1 MRQTLAR
8 STRLGCWGLG
18 NRSNFWEDSQR
29 RSFGRAQRGV
39 FDVDVVIWMH
49 IERAVNHQL
58 VFCHIAITCR
68 HVDAHLKASG
78 AERCPCWRNASR
90 FGKYHLRLLEPSQPI
105 WLSVMN
111 HDTRTMWIY
120 VTPAPPPHCHSF
132 LLELMGWAVPCLIT
146 GIHLGESQAALNDLS
161 CLRGSDKSLCSINQ
175 SAFPWTQSFLTGA
188 WVLILILNICRA
200 YS

>member
-18 NRSNFWEDSQR
+18 IRSNFWEDSQR

-49 IERAVNHQL
+49 IERGVNHQL

-90 FGKYHLRLLEPSQPI
+90 FGKYRLRLLEPSQPI
-105 WLSVMN
+105 WLSVMK

-120 VTPAPPPHCHSF
+120 VTPAPPSPCTSPPPLPVLLIGADGLGCAMSNHRNSF
-132 LLELMGWAVPCLIT
+132 GGEPGSIKRSELPERI
-146 GIHLGESQAALNDLS
+146 
-161 CLRGSDKSLCSINQ
+161 R
-175 SAFPWTQSFLTGA
+175 
-188 WVLILILNICRA
+188 
-200 YS
+200 